1 MNKPNNFYWIGY
13 YFGLNCILHPDTGRW
28 TLTGYFDGQVVCHR
42 ESKSLPEIKISENEA
57 IKDIDEMPDEDCL
70 MCPIEDV
77 QFILKKINPFLFASM
92 HKFEFFIRTKAMEGY
107 WMNFDEK
114 SVRVIYEQ

>member
-1 MNKPNNFYWIGY
+1 MSRIGKKPITIKDGVKIEIKD
-13 YFGLNCILHPDTGRW
+13 GAAIVSGPKG
-28 TLTGYFDGQVVCHR
+28 TLSFSFSP
-42 ESKSLPEIKISENEA
+42 EIEIKISENEA

-92 HKFEFFIRTKAMEGY
+92 HKFEYFIRTKAMEGY

-114 SVRVIYEQ
+114 FSNQIVFEP